1 MTFTAEE
8 LARATGG
15 DLRRPGPAGAIVT
28 DTRRLEPGSWFLAL
42 RGDRFDGH
50 EFLDHARM
58 AGCAG
63 VIVDSAPEDWDR
75 GLLVVPDTLVAL
87 QDCARFVRRD
97 LRCPVVGI
105 TGSAGKTTTRAM
117 VAEVLSALGRVHQ
130 TEGNLNNHIGLPLTL
145 LAAPADVDVLVIE
158 MGMSAPGEIALL
170 QDICQPDLRLITNVS
185 AAHLEGTGSLQ
196 GVASCKQELF
206 DGAREGDVLLVNQD
220 DPLVRAMPLPE
231 GVRVVRYGSETGCD
245 LRLRLAQVDAESLD
259 TRVQLELPDGDTLVA
274 RIPSPGHHLALDALA
289 AAAVGW
295 ALRVP
300 KEAIAEGLSRYRPV
314 GMRMR
319 VEQRAGLTVLNDA
332 YNANPASMKA
342 ALDTLAGL
350 TGRRRVALLGDM
362 LELGATE
369 AEAHREIAEY
379 AASLGLDLLGLCG
392 PRMGAQRPDASG
404 LVRAEDSQALG
415 AAVAG
420 LLRPGDVVLVKGSR
434 GARMERVLLQLDHE
448 ED

>member
-1 MTFTAEE
+1 MIFTAEE

-15 DLRRPGPAGAIVT
+15 ELRQRGPSGSIVT
-28 DTRRLEPGSWFLAL
+28 DSRRLEPGSWFLAL

-50 EFLDHARM
+50 DFLGHARL

-63 VIVDSAPEDWDR
+63 VIVDTAPEDWEL

-117 VAEVLSALGRVHQ
+117 VAEVLSGLGRVHQ
-130 TEGNLNNHIGLPLTL
+130 TQGNLNNHIGLPLTL
-145 LAAPADVDVLVIE
+145 LATPVDADVLVLE

-170 QDICQPDLRLITNVS
+170 QDICQPDLRVITNVS
-185 AAHLEGTGSLQ
+185 AAHLEGTGSLE
-196 GVASCKQELF
+196 GVAACKQELF

-220 DPLVRAMPLPE
+220 DPLIRRMPLPE
-231 GVRVVRYGSETGCD
+231 GVRVIRYGSEIGCD
-245 LRLRLAQVDAESLD
+245 LRLRLARVDADHLA
-259 TRVQLELPDGDTLVA
+259 THVQLDFPGGHTVTA
-274 RIPSPGHHLALDALA
+274 QIPSPGHHLALDALA

-295 ALRVP
+295 ALRIP
-300 KEAIAEGLSRYRPV
+300 EADIAEGLARYQPV

-319 VEQRAGLTVLNDA
+319 VEQRGGLTLLNDA

-362 LELGATE
+362 LELGE
-369 AEAHREIAEY
+369 GELEAHREIAEH
-379 AASLGLDLLGLCG
+379 AASLGLELLGLCG
-392 PRMGAQRPDASG
+392 PRMGAQRPEQPG
-404 LVRAEDSQALG
+404 LVVAEDSVALG
-415 AAVAG
+415 QAVAG
-420 LLRPGDVVLVKGSR
+420 LLQPGDVVLLKGSR